1 MNYEQ
6 KERILLFIVYRLTFV
21 AVAGIVTLNHRTQP
35 FIGMEVQTFTIRN
48 RLGLHARAAALL
60 VKTANRF
67 VSEITIEKDGLEVNG
82 KSIMGIL
89 MLAASRGSKI
99 TLKVEGK
106 DAAQAIKTLGDLI
119 ENKFGEE

>member
-1 MNYEQ
+1 MLYAPCS
-6 KERILLFIVYRLTFV
+6 LRLV
-21 AVAGIVTLNHRTQP
+21 D
-35 FIGMEVQTFTIRN
+35 MEIQTFTIRN

-67 VSEITIEKDGLEVNG
+67 NSEVTIEKDGLEVNG

-89 MLAASRGSKI
+89 MLAASKGTKI

-106 DAAQAIKTLGDLI
+106 DSVHAMQTLSRLI
-119 ENKFGEE
+119 ENKFNEE